1 LIVGAGFKPAPTS
14 LNNPKFCA
22 ITHDLS
28 LKAYS
33 LQPNIL
39 SSYKDKNVVKRN
51 LKMIVEYNGG
61 GYHGWQRQNN
71 TITVQQVIEEKISII
86 TREEIKV
93 IGAGRTDAGV
103 HAINQVANFKTGSKI
118 EETKL
123 LQGINSLLPRDV
135 VVKHLVEVEDAFH
148 ARHNARSKVYLYQI
162 YNRPVRSVMYRD
174 YAWFVRESLAIDRM
188 RAALL
193 LLKGTH
199 DFSSFSAADKE
210 IKNHV
215 RTVMD
220 VDVKV
225 AKCGM
230 IKIYIEAD
238 GFLRY
243 MARNIVGTL
252 VDVGKGKLTP
262 AEFMDLIEIKDRR
275 RAGVTAPAQG
285 LFLMEVKY

>member
-1 LIVGAGFKPAPTS
+1 MT
-14 LNNPKFCA
+14 
-22 ITHDLS
+22 
-28 LKAYS
+28 
-33 LQPNIL
+33 
-39 SSYKDKNVVKRN
+39 RN

-61 GYHGWQRQNN
+61 GYHGWQRQND
-71 TITVQQVIEEKISII
+71 TMTVQQVLEETIGII
-86 TREEIKV
+86 TQEEIKV

-123 LQGINSLLPRDV
+123 LRGINGLLPKDV
-135 VVKHLVEVEDAFH
+135 VVKHLVEVEETFH
-148 ARHNARSKVYLYQI
+148 ARHDARSKVYLYQI
-162 YNRPVRSVMYRD
+162 YNRLVRSVMYRD
-174 YAWFVRESLAIDRM
+174 YAWFIRESLAIDRM

-193 LLKGTH
+193 LLRGTH

-230 IKIYIEAD
+230 VKIYIEAN

-243 MARNIVGTL
+243 MVRNIVGTL
-252 VDVGKGKLTP
+252 VDVGKGKRSPT
-262 AEFMDLIEIKDRR
+262 EFMCLIEAKDRG
-275 RAGVTAPAQG
+275 RAGVTAPPHG

>member
-1 LIVGAGFKPAPTS
+1 DEG
-14 LNNPKFCA
+14 
-22 ITHDLS
+22 
-28 LKAYS
+28 
-33 LQPNIL
+33 
-39 SSYKDKNVVKRN
+39 VVTRN

-61 GYHGWQRQNN
+61 GYHGWQRQND
-71 TITVQQVIEEKISII
+71 TMTVQQVLEETIGII

-123 LQGINSLLPRDV
+123 LQGINSLLPKDV
-135 VVKHLVEVEDAFH
+135 VVKHLVEVEETFH
-148 ARHNARSKVYLYQI
+148 ARHDARSKVYLYQI
-162 YNRPVRSVMYRD
+162 YNRPVRSVVYRD
-174 YAWFVRESLAIDRM
+174 YAWFIRESLAIDRM

-225 AKCGM
+225 ARCGM
-230 IKIYIEAD
+230 VKIYIEAN

-243 MARNIVGTL
+243 MVRNIVGTL
-252 VDVGKGKLTP
+252 VDVGKGRWLPT
-262 AEFMDLIEIKDRR
+262 EFMCLIEAKDRR
-275 RAGVTAPAQG
+275 RAGVTAPPQG

>member
-1 LIVGAGFKPAPTS
+1 MTQ
-14 LNNPKFCA
+14 NE
-22 ITHDLS
+22 
-28 LKAYS
+28 
-33 LQPNIL
+33 
-39 SSYKDKNVVKRN
+39 NVVTRN

-86 TREEIKV
+86 TREEIKI

-123 LQGINSLLPRDV
+123 LKGINSLLPKDV
-135 VVKHLVEVEDAFH
+135 VLKQLAEAAETFH
-148 ARHNARSKVYLYQI
+148 ARHDARSKVYLYQI
-162 YNRPVRSVMYRD
+162 YNRPIRPVMYKD
-174 YAWFVRESLAIDRM
+174 YAWFLRNFLDIDRM
-188 RAALL
+188 KESLL
-193 LLKGTH
+193 LLMGTH

-210 IKNHV
+210 IKNRI

-220 VDVKV
+220 VDVK
-225 AKCGM
+225 ASRCGM
-230 IKIYIEAD
+230 VRIYIEAN

-243 MARNIVGTL
+243 MVRNIVGTL

-262 AEFMDLIEIKDRR
+262 AEFIDLMEAKDRR
-275 RAGVTAPAQG
+275 RAGLTAPPHG